1 MESHH
6 HHEIR
11 EASRRSLWAA
21 FALTALLM
29 VAETVGS
36 IVSGS
41 LSLLAHAGHMLTH
54 VASYALALF
63 AIRLAKRP
71 ASVHRTYG
79 YNRAEILAAAANA
92 LLMWLFAAYIVWE
105 VVNRVT
111 AGGHG
116 HDHHEF
122 EGGTVSVLGGL
133 GIVVQLSIAYVLSRS
148 SKRSLNVEGAMR
160 HAVVDVLSSAA
171 LVVSGILVA
180 VFGESEWVESVD
192 PVLSLILVVLI
203 LGSSWQLASSVLLVL
218 IEGTPE
224 HLDLYRL
231 CHDMEE
237 IPGVTVVH
245 DIHVWTV
252 TSGYVSLTAHVLV
265 DPDHEG
271 DHNEMLRALRR
282 IAREDHGI
290 NHSTIQLETSVED
303 CDEDHHVDHLLQREK
318 IRRNRRWIFPGTS
331 R

>member
-1 MESHH
+1 
-6 HHEIR
+6 
-11 EASRRSLWAA
+11 
-21 FALTALLM
+21 
-29 VAETVGS
+29 
-36 IVSGS
+36 
-41 LSLLAHAGHMLTH
+41 MLTH

-105 VVNRVT
+105 VVNRAT

-218 IEGTPE
+218 IEGTPS
-224 HLDLYRL
+224 
-231 CHDMEE
+231 
-237 IPGVTVVH
+237 
-245 DIHVWTV
+245 
-252 TSGYVSLTAHVLV
+252 TSTYTGSAMTWRKYQA
-265 DPDHEG
+265 
-271 DHNEMLRALRR
+271 
-282 IAREDHGI
+282 
-290 NHSTIQLETSVED
+290 
-303 CDEDHHVDHLLQREK
+303 
-318 IRRNRRWIFPGTS
+318 
-331 R
+331 